1 MYKKYFGLEEKP
13 FSIAP
18 DPRFLFMSPRHRE
31 ALGHLVYGVGEGG
44 GFVQL
49 TGEVGTGK
57 TTISRCLLE
66 QIPDHVDV
74 AWILN
79 PKLNALELLATI
91 CDELHVDYDKASAT
105 LKDLVDALNRH
116 LLRTY
121 AEGRR
126 TVLIIDEA
134 QNLSAEVLEQLRL
147 LTNLETTEQKLLQ
160 ILLIGQPELRGLLAR
175 EDMRQLA
182 QRITARYHLEP
193 LTLAETK
200 AYIQHRLEVCG
211 VHSVLFD
218 RQAVNAIYK
227 YTEGI
232 PRLINT
238 LCDRALLGAYVED
251 ARQVTRS
258 IVRRAAAEALP
269 ETVSSSAVDTQS
281 SKVLLLLLVVLLAVI
296 VWQQSPQERYLPP
309 ASLEAGASSI
319 VPAASVNV
327 SVEPD
332 VRLDTVT
339 EKIVS
344 VPEEVW
350 ESNLND
356 ALDHFD
362 GSGRMDAWQT
372 LLDRWGV
379 SLEDGAVYGAPCEQ
393 MYQYGLRCLQGRGTL
408 AHLKAFNR
416 PALIRVVSGQ
426 GRNIWLTLLSLQKG
440 RVELSLGGDSYVI
453 AATELADIWYGD
465 YVLLWRP
472 SLDSVAIKQGLRD
485 KDSQDWLKKR
495 LTMAQGVNSRHTT
508 NSESIKQQVMRFQ
521 QQQGLEVDGV
531 VGEKT
536 LIHLQNQRWRD
547 DVPHLYRVDQMP
559 GSLVE

>member
-105 LKDLVDALNRH
+105 LKNLVDALNRH
-116 LLRTY
+116 LLHTY
-121 AEGRR
+121 AKGRR

-175 EDMRQLA
+175 DDMRQLA

-193 LTLAETK
+193 LTLAETR

-218 RQAVNAIYK
+218 RQAVTAIYK

-238 LCDRALLGAYVED
+238 LCDRSLLGAYVED
-251 ARQVTRS
+251 ERQVSRS

-269 ETVSSSAVDTQS
+269 ETVSSSLADGAS
-281 SKVLLLLLVVLLAVI
+281 SKVLLLLLVILFGII
-296 VWQQSPQERYLPP
+296 VWQSAPDE
-309 ASLEAGASSI
+309 SLSAVNLDAGTLNVVPVPVDVLVESVAEQTPKSSL
-319 VPAASVNV
+319 S
-327 SVEPD
+327 D
-332 VRLDTVT
+332 VIDG
-339 EKIVS
+339 
-344 VPEEVW
+344 
-350 ESNLND
+350 
-356 ALDHFD
+356 FD
-362 GSGRMDAWQT
+362 GSGRMDAWRV
-372 LLDRWGV
+372 LLGRWQV

-393 MYQYGLRCLQGRGTL
+393 MHQYGLRCLQGKGTL
-408 AHLKAFNR
+408 AHLKTFNR
-416 PALIRVVSGQ
+416 PALISVVTRQGHRV
-426 GRNIWLTLLSLQKG
+426 WLSLLSLQG
-440 RVELSLGGDSYVI
+440 EQVELSLGGETYWI
-453 AATELADIWYGD
+453 ATSELADIWYGD

-472 SLDSVAIKQGLRD
+472 SLDNQAIKQGLRD
-485 KDSQDWLKKR
+485 EYSRSWLKEH
-495 LTMAQGVNSRHTT
+495 LTLAQGANNQQKISD
-508 NSESIKQQVMRFQ
+508 ESIKQQVMRFQ

-536 LIHLQNQRWRD
+536 LIHLQNQHWQD
-547 DVPHLYRVDQMP
+547 DVPHLYRVDRVP
-559 GSLVE
+559 GLPG